1 MLEIKEVYKSYDK
14 TEVLH
19 GISLTVKPGEIH
31 GLIGENSAGK
41 TTLIKCVAGIY
52 KADKGIIT
60 VDGEQIYD
68 NPKAKRMIGY
78 VADYNEYIAA
88 YTPAKMAKMYQ
99 RFYPTFDM
107 EKFNALNDIFCLPLE
122 KQIRSFSKGQKM
134 RLAIMLEIALCP
146 KYLIMDEP
154 ASGLDPSAKAQM
166 YKLLVKEAEENGV
179 GILISSHNLDSLE
192 KLCDSITMIHDG
204 VAQHQVSVEEMQ
216 NLLAKVHVVFENGA
230 DTALYECPDI
240 LQISNVG
247 SIYTLLI
254 RGYDENMRAKLQE
267 WGAGFIEESKLTM
280 EEVFISLQ
288 QDRKA
293 GGSA

>member
-1 MLEIKEVYKSYDK
+1 MLEIKEVYKSYDRA
-14 TEVLH
+14 EVLH
-19 GISLTVKPGEIH
+19 GISLTLKPGEIH

-41 TTLIKCVAGIY
+41 TTLIKCIAGVY
-52 KADKGIIT
+52 KADKGTIT

-68 NPKAKRMIGY
+68 NPKAKRMLGY
-78 VADYNEYIAA
+78 VADYNEYIDI

-99 RFYPTFDM
+99 QFYPTFDM
-107 EKFNALNDIFCLPLE
+107 EKFNVLNDIFGLSLN

-154 ASGLDPSAKAQM
+154 TSGLDPSAKAALYQ
-166 YKLLVKEAEENGV
+166 LLVKEAEESGM

-192 KLCDSITMIHDG
+192 KLCDSITMIHEG
-204 VAQHQVSVEEMQ
+204 KAQHQVSVEEMQ
-216 NLLAKVHVVFENGA
+216 NLLTKVHVVFENGA
-230 DTALYECPDI
+230 DKALYECSDI
-240 LQISNVG
+240 LRLSNVG

-254 RGYDENMRAKLQE
+254 RGYNENMRAKLQE
-267 WGAGFIEESKLTM
+267 WGAGFMEESKLTI
-280 EEVFISLQ
+280 EEVFIYLQ

-293 GGSA
+293 GGCV